1 MGEVL
6 SQSEIDSLLN
16 AISSGDLPTEE
27 LANTTIREKKIED
40 YDFAR
45 PSKFSKDHL
54 RTLEIIYEDY
64 ARILSTKLPIYLR
77 KNVQVEVLGAEA
89 VTFSEF
95 LVSSSFH
102 TVFGIMNF
110 DPLPGNTILLFST
123 EVIYAILERLLGG
136 SGKTVKKIRD
146 FSDIELSIIE
156 KIFNLC
162 IENMAE
168 TWANVVDI
176 DVALE
181 RVETNSQFIQMYQPN
196 EMTALVSMNIVMGDV
211 SGRMIMCIPYTC
223 VEPIMDKLNT
233 KYWYSVG
240 QSDDSPVYKEN
251 IKNTLNHT
259 RVPIKVIMGKS
270 VISVNEFRNLQRGDI
285 IKLNTRVDD
294 ELSVIVGNLKKFTA
308 IPGASHDA
316 YAVRIKSIIR
326 EEQ

>member
-1 MGEVL
+1 MGDVL

-16 AISSGDLPTEE
+16 AISSGEMAAEDIGSEKK
-27 LANTTIREKKIED
+27 EKKIES

-54 RTLEIIYEDY
+54 RTLEIIYEEY

-95 LVSSSFH
+95 LVSSSYH
-102 TVFGIMNF
+102 TVFGILTF
-110 DPLPGNTILLFST
+110 EPLPGNTILLMSS
-123 EVIYAILERLLGG
+123 ELVYAILERLLGG
-136 SGKTVKKIRD
+136 SGKSIKKTRE

-168 TWANVVDI
+168 TWSNVVDFKTTV
-176 DVALE
+176 D

-196 EMTALVSMNIVMGDV
+196 EMTALVSMNVAMGDV

-240 QSDDSPVYKEN
+240 QADDSEEYLEN
-251 IKNTLNHT
+251 IKGTLNT
-259 RVPIKVIMGKS
+259 ASIPIKVIMGNS
-270 VISVNEFRNLQRGDI
+270 IISVNEFRNLQRGDI

-294 ELSVIVGNLKKFTA
+294 ELSVVVGNLKKFTA

-326 EEQ
+326 EEK

>member
-16 AISSGDLPTEE
+16 AISSGEMPTEE
-27 LANTTIREKKIED
+27 LTAPKERKIEN

-95 LVSSSFH
+95 LVSSSYH

-110 DPLPGNTILLFST
+110 EPLPGNTILLMST
-123 EVIYAILERLLGG
+123 EVVYAILERLLGG
-136 SGKTVKKIRD
+136 SGKSIKKTRE

-156 KIFNLC
+156 KIFNMC
-162 IENMAE
+162 IENMGE
-168 TWANVVDI
+168 TWSNVVDI
-176 DVALE
+176 NVGVE

-196 EMTALVSMNIVMGDV
+196 EMTALVSMNVVMGDV
-211 SGRMIMCIPYTC
+211 SGRMIMCIPFTC
-223 VEPIMDKLNT
+223 VEPIIDKLNT

-240 QSDDSPVYKEN
+240 QEEDNDEFQEN
-251 IKNTLNHT
+251 IKGTLNHAFIPI
-259 RVPIKVIMGKS
+259 RVNMGNS
-270 VISVNEFRNLQRGDI
+270 IISVNEFRNLQRGDI

-294 ELSVIVGNLKKFTA
+294 ELDVIVGNMKKFTA